1 MPLFWPCV
9 SPSAFTRPDFKGR
22 PDQRAWSWSWHC
34 ERIALQADVR
44 ACAVTASQVQRS
56 ALRTDAA
63 SIAAAI
69 QRQTDQQELQCSLL
83 ALAAKAGL
91 VLLGAVSLIRL
102 SVAYQERMDRHS
114 EIAAVVSIE
123 SAKLETLQQQF
134 DRLFSIGGEKR
145 LISEQDQ
152 WIAPNR
158 LRVIWR

>member
-1 MPLFWPCV
+1 M
-9 SPSAFTRPDFKGR
+9 
-22 PDQRAWSWSWHC
+22 
-34 ERIALQADVR
+34 
-44 ACAVTASQVQRS
+44 
-56 ALRTDAA
+56 
-63 SIAAAI
+63 AAAI
-69 QRQTDQQELQCSLL
+69 QRQTDRQELQCSLL
-83 ALAAKAGL
+83 ALVAKAGL
-91 VLLGAVSLIRL
+91 VLLGCVSLIRL

-123 SAKLETLQQQF
+123 SAKLETLQQRF